1 MKSNN
6 RKKVDLLISW
16 IIIAFMFIVP
26 LGMTWVVYKIIMFI
40 FPGIIFTGKD
50 IVLLFGISC
59 IIMIAT
65 AMVIATIKHK
75 K

>member
-16 IIIAFMFIVP
+16 IIIELMFIVP
-26 LGMTWVVYKIIMFI
+26 LGMTCVVYKIIMFI
-40 FPGIIFTGKD
+40 FPEIFFTGRD
-50 IVLLFGISC
+50 IVLLFGILS

-65 AMVIATIKHK
+65 AMVIATTKHK

>member
-16 IIIAFMFIVP
+16 IIIALMFMVP

-65 AMVIATIKHK
+65 AMVIATTKHK

>member
-16 IIIAFMFIVP
+16 IIIELMFIVP
-26 LGMTWVVYKIIMFI
+26 LGMTCVVYKIIMFI
-40 FPGIIFTGKD
+40 FPGIFFTGRD
-50 IVLLFGISC
+50 IILLFIALS
-59 IIMIAT
+59 IVMIAA
-65 AMVIATIKHK
+65 AMVIATIKYK

>member
-16 IIIAFMFIVP
+16 IIIALMFVVP

-40 FPGIIFTGKD
+40 FPGIFFTVKD
-50 IVLLFGISC
+50 IILLFGILS
-59 IIMIAT
+59 IVMIAT
-65 AMVIATIKHK
+65 AMVIATTKHK

>member
-16 IIIAFMFIVP
+16 IIIGFMFIVP
-26 LGMTWVVYKIIMFI
+26 FGMTCAVHKIIMFI
-40 FPGIIFTGKD
+40 FPGIFFTGRD
-50 IVLLFGISC
+50 IVLLF
-59 IIMIAT
+59 IILSIVMIAA
-65 AMVIATIKHK
+65 AMVIATIKYK

>member
-16 IIIAFMFIVP
+16 IIIALMFMVP
-26 LGMTWVVYKIIMFI
+26 LGMTCVVYKIIMFI
-40 FPGIIFTGKD
+40 FPKVFFTIRD
-50 IVLLFGISC
+50 IVLLFGILS
-59 IIMIAT
+59 IIMIAA
-65 AMVIATIKHK
+65 AMVIATNKHK

>member
-16 IIIAFMFIVP
+16 IIIALMFIVP
-26 LGMTWVVYKIIMFI
+26 LGMTCVVYKIIMFI
-40 FPGIIFTGKD
+40 FPGIIFTGRD
-50 IVLLFGISC
+50 IVLLFGILS